1 MVMLL
6 SSSSR
11 YDLSSSEVDIRSS
24 VAWCTRKKD
33 QQVAIIVQDRMM
45 KIEVSSSSWWLIAGV
60 KIDTGHLL
68 KLPL

>member
-1 MVMLL
+1 MPGKISVFIK
-6 SSSSR
+6 SW
-11 YDLSSSEVDIRSS
+11 YS
-24 VAWCTRKKD
+24 VAWCAKEKD
-33 QQVAIIVQDRMM
+33 AQVAIIVQDRMM